1 MLFVTRNSIYHFED
15 TDLLQTLEMSKGEKI
30 REVIKIHRGVLI
42 ISEKDTIQVL
52 TEDNDEVTLLSKGYL
67 PLKLEEED
75 TINRVFLS
83 NSNEEVIVHT
93 AKNHIYTWKC

>member
-42 ISEKDTIQVL
+42 ISEKDTI
-52 TEDNDEVTLLSKGYL
+52 
-67 PLKLEEED
+67 
-75 TINRVFLS
+75 
-83 NSNEEVIVHT
+83 
-93 AKNHIYTWKC
+93 